1 MIIDEQWINKV
12 YMDLTDM
19 DIQLDHDPLEFGPD
33 RLNLKTAE
41 VRNLLSKVERLFL
54 DVSQNLHKYKR
65 DLLVKNT
72 EFSLAKNRLMVEDP
86 HVRAG
91 RSQSERETLAE
102 IRLTDMTKSIKD
114 LEIAVQD
121 LDEVLKVIKA
131 KRTDLK
137 DIQGRLKDQL
147 KLCQE
152 GLGLGRRWGKSDP
165 VVKVIEEFNDNYKPQ
180 IDDATLNAVLNRQ
193 DVKPEPVA
201 KHSNNEIDSF
211 FNSDLESTKK
221 KIEDLDLDDLWNI
234 D

>member
-1 MIIDEQWINKV
+1 MIIEEQWINRV
-12 YMDLTDM
+12 YTDLTNM
-19 DIQLDHDPLEFGPD
+19 DIELDHDPLEFGPD

-41 VRNLLSKVERLFL
+41 VRNLLSKVEKLFI

-72 EFSLAKNRLMVEDP
+72 EFTIARNRLMVDDP

-102 IRLTDMTKSIKD
+102 IRLTDMTRDMKD

-165 VVKVIEEFNDNYKPQ
+165 IVKVIEEFNDNYKPQ
-180 IDDATLNAVLNRQ
+180 IDDTTLDAVLNRQ
-193 DVKPEPVA
+193 DVKPEPEA
-201 KHSNNEIDSF
+201 KHDNNEIANF
-211 FNSDLESTKK
+211 FNSDLETTKK
-221 KIEDLDLDDLWNI
+221 KIDELDIDDLWNI

>member
-1 MIIDEQWINKV
+1 MIIDEQWIEKV
-12 YMDLTDM
+12 YQDLTNM

-41 VRNLLSKVERLFL
+41 VRNLLSRVEKLFI

-72 EFSLAKNRLMVEDP
+72 EFTIARNRLMAEDP

-91 RSQSERETLAE
+91 RSQSERETLAG
-102 IRLTDMTKSIKD
+102 IRLTDMTVEMKH
-114 LEIAVQD
+114 LEVAVQD
-121 LDEVLKVIKA
+121 LDEILKVIKA

-152 GLGLGRRWGKSDP
+152 GLGLGRRWGKSDN
-165 VVKVIEEFNDNYKPQ
+165 VVKVIEEFNDNYKPMV
-180 IDDATLNAVLNRQ
+180 DDTTLDAVLNREE
-193 DVKPEPVA
+193 VKPTPA
-201 KHSNNEIDSF
+201 PKHTAQDIDTF
-211 FNSDLESTKK
+211 FSTDIETTKK
-221 KIEDLDLDDLWNI
+221 KIDDLDIDDLWNI